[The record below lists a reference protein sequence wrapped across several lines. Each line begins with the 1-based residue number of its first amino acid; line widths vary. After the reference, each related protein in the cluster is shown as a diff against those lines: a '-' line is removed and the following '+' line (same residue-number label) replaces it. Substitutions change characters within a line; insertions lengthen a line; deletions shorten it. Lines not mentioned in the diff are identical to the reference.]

1 MKRQLLLI
9 AITTLLSTAAVAQ
22 PKCYWVF
29 LTDKNNTEF
38 DPYTYFDSKAIERYE
53 KCGASL
59 YDISNYPLN
68 RNYTDEISSLS
79 EEVVGESRWLN
90 AMGIMASDENIE
102 IIRKLSFVKNV
113 EEISSDYILAS
124 NETYN
129 ADIEEELEILADK
142 GILTDQVIRLGGQH
156 FIDKGI
162 DGKGLRIAVFDGGF
176 PYVDKHV
183 AFQHLRDNNQIIS
196 TYNFPNHREDVYGWN
211 SHGTMVLSCI
221 AGIKDG
227 KKLGLATGAEF
238 LLART
243 EVNAEPF
250 KEEVWWEQAVEWAD
264 KNGADLINSSLGY
277 GKERHYTKDMDGT
290 SYVAKAANMAA
301 RKGILVCCSAGNEGD
316 VKWAT
321 IVTPSDADSVLC
333 VGGII
338 SSLKEY
344 RHISFSSYGPSA
356 DGRIKPNV
364 CSFGHAKV
372 ASPNGRFTEAD
383 GTSFSSPLTTGFCAC
398 AWQTRPNLTAMEMK
412 TEVEKSGDLYPYYDY
427 AFGYGVPQAAYF
439 TGDYIQPQRTFNLID
454 NNESITI
461 HFLNDEGPNEVFMN
475 VEGENGILL
484 GYYQLITEDYSD
496 ISYSK
501 KELGNGKKIN
511 VSYNGFYDSCPISNN
526 STENVK
532 LSRKDNAIYAL
543 RNDNTFPPKS
553 DSNKHITFFFRYGY
567 NLPNATWDGYS
578 RNIAFGERNYVGG
591 KRYQFAYAFAFD
603 FYKYTSKSLTNAK
616 TQINT
621 SNFELELLNHFIIV
635 PKGFYLD
642 LGAYGSVTLSR
653 KEKFIMS
660 PPDGDD
666 PAIPYKG
673 DVIVT
678 YKRFKDINW
687 YQYGV
692 IARASYDFGELLTL
706 SVFGTYRLSK
716 IIKNQSIL
724 LNTNVDP
731 SPWSIGIEFEFGL

>member
-1 MKRQLLLI
+1 
-9 AITTLLSTAAVAQ
+9 
-22 PKCYWVF
+22 
-29 LTDKNNTEF
+29 
-38 DPYTYFDSKAIERYE
+38 
-53 KCGASL
+53 
-59 YDISNYPLN
+59 
-68 RNYTDEISSLS
+68 
-79 EEVVGESRWLN
+79 
-90 AMGIMASDENIE
+90 
-102 IIRKLSFVKNV
+102 
-113 EEISSDYILAS
+113 
-124 NETYN
+124 
-129 ADIEEELEILADK
+129 
-142 GILTDQVIRLGGQH
+142 
-156 FIDKGI
+156 
-162 DGKGLRIAVFDGGF
+162 
-176 PYVDKHV
+176 
-183 AFQHLRDNNQIIS
+183 
-196 TYNFPNHREDVYGWN
+196 
-211 SHGTMVLSCI
+211 
-221 AGIKDG
+221 
-227 KKLGLATGAEF
+227 
-238 LLART
+238 
-243 EVNAEPF
+243 
-250 KEEVWWEQAVEWAD
+250 VEWAD

-338 SSLKEY
+338 SSMKEY

-364 CSFGHAKV
+364 CAFGHAKV

-511 VSYNGFYDSCPISNN
+511 VSYNGFYDSCPIRNN